1 MKKIT
6 IYIVLILAVSVGIWF
21 GTKQSTIPDI
31 AKNKRL
37 LSPIA
42 STYIIVKDTTL
53 TRLLRVSGSL
63 FPQDEITIA
72 PEISGRIKRLFINEG
87 SFVQKGSVLVKL
99 EDAELQAQLSKVK
112 ALIDLAEI
120 NAKREKELLKG
131 GGTSA
136 ELLER
141 ADNTVI
147 TLQSDFQMLKAAIAK
162 TEIKAPFSGT
172 IGLKE
177 VSEGSFVSPGTKI
190 SHLVNSS
197 PIRIECSIPEKY
209 TSLIKKN
216 MKIQFHVYGNEQSFE
231 AKISAINPMID
242 PISRTTKIIA
252 LYSNKK
258 EECKPGA
265 FADIEIPLSVEE
277 KAIIIPNEAIVPD
290 IRGLRVFLLKQG
302 KAKPKPIEAGM
313 RTASSLEIIKGLN
326 IGDTVLVAGA
336 SLMKAGSKVKA
347 KPMYMK

>member
-21 GTKQSTIPDI
+21 GTKHSTIPDI
-31 AKNKRL
+31 SKNKRL

-53 TRLLRVSGSL
+53 TRLLHVSGSL
-63 FPQDEITIA
+63 FPQDEIAIA
-72 PEISGRIKRLFINEG
+72 PEISGRIKRLFIKEG

-136 ELLER
+136 DLLER

-336 SLMKAGSKVKA
+336 SLMKAGSRVKA

>member
-21 GTKQSTIPDI
+21 GTKHSTIPDI
-31 AKNKRL
+31 SKNKRL

-53 TRLLRVSGSL
+53 TRLLHVSGSL
-63 FPQDEITIA
+63 FPQDEIAIA
-72 PEISGRIKRLFINEG
+72 PEISGRIKRLFVNEG
-87 SFVQKGSVLVKL
+87 SFVKKGSVLVKL

-336 SLMKAGSKVKA
+336 SLMKAGSRVKA

>member
-21 GTKQSTIPDI
+21 GTKHSTIPDI
-31 AKNKRL
+31 SKNKRL

-53 TRLLRVSGSL
+53 TRLLHVSGSL
-63 FPQDEITIA
+63 FPQDEIAIA

-162 TEIKAPFSGT
+162 TEIKAPFSGI

-336 SLMKAGSKVKA
+336 SLMKAGSRVKA

>member
-53 TRLLRVSGSL
+53 TRLLHVSGSL
-63 FPQDEITIA
+63 LPQDEIAIA
-72 PEISGRIKRLFINEG
+72 PEISGRIKRLFMNEG

-190 SHLVNSS
+190 THLVNSS

>member
-21 GTKQSTIPDI
+21 GTKHSTIPDI
-31 AKNKRL
+31 SKNKRL

-53 TRLLRVSGSL
+53 TRLLHVSGSL
-63 FPQDEITIA
+63 FPQDEIAIA
-72 PEISGRIKRLFINEG
+72 PEISGRIKRLFIKEG

-141 ADNTVI
+141 ADNTFI

-336 SLMKAGSKVKA
+336 SLMKAGSRVKA

>member
-6 IYIVLILAVSVGIWF
+6 IYIVLILAISAGIWF
-21 GTKQSTIPDI
+21 GIKDSSIPDI
-31 AKNKRL
+31 SKNKRL

-42 STYIIVKDTTL
+42 STYIIVKDTIL
-53 TRLLRVSGSL
+53 TRLLHVSGSL
-63 FPQDEITIA
+63 LPQDEIAIA

-141 ADNTVI
+141 ADNTVL
-147 TLQSDFQMLKAAIAK
+147 TLQSDFQILKAAIAK

-177 VSEGSFVSPGTKI
+177 LSEGSFVSPGAKI

-197 PIRIECSIPEKY
+197 PIRIECSIPERY
-209 TSLIKKN
+209 TPLVKKN

-231 AKISAINPMID
+231 ARISAINPMID

-258 EECKPGA
+258 GECKPGA

-277 KAIIIPNEAIVPD
+277 KAIMIPNEAIVPD
-290 IRGLRVFLLKQG
+290 IRGLRVFLLQQG

-336 SLMKAGSKVKA
+336 SLMKPGSNVKA
-347 KPMYMK
+347 KPLYIK

>member
-1 MKKIT
+1 
-6 IYIVLILAVSVGIWF
+6 
-21 GTKQSTIPDI
+21 
-31 AKNKRL
+31 
-37 LSPIA
+37 
-42 STYIIVKDTTL
+42 
-53 TRLLRVSGSL
+53 
-63 FPQDEITIA
+63 
-72 PEISGRIKRLFINEG
+72 
-87 SFVQKGSVLVKL
+87 
-99 EDAELQAQLSKVK
+99 
-112 ALIDLAEI
+112 
-120 NAKREKELLKG
+120 
-131 GGTSA
+131 
-136 ELLER
+136 
-141 ADNTVI
+141 
-147 TLQSDFQMLKAAIAK
+147 LKAAIAK

-190 SHLVNSS
+190 SYLVNSS

-209 TSLIKKN
+209 TSLVKKN

-252 LYSNKK
+252 LYANKK

-277 KAIIIPNEAIVPD
+277 KAIMIPNEAIVPD

-336 SLMKAGSKVKA
+336 SLMKPGSKVKA

>member
-53 TRLLRVSGSL
+53 TRLLHVSGSL
-63 FPQDEITIA
+63 FPQDEIAIA
-72 PEISGRIKRLFINEG
+72 PEISGRIKRLFIKEG

>member
-21 GTKQSTIPDI
+21 GTKLSTIPDI

-53 TRLLRVSGSL
+53 TRLLHVSGSL
-63 FPQDEITIA
+63 FPQDEIAIA

-87 SFVQKGSVLVKL
+87 SFVHKGSVLVKL

>member
-6 IYIVLILAVSVGIWF
+6 IYIVLILTVSIGIWF
-21 GTKQSTIPDI
+21 GIKDSSIPDI
-31 AKNKRL
+31 SKNKRL

-42 STYIIVKDTTL
+42 STYIIVKDTIL
-53 TRLLRVSGSL
+53 TRLLHVSGSL
-63 FPQDEITIA
+63 LPQDEIAIA

-99 EDAELQAQLSKVK
+99 DDAELQAQLSKVK

-141 ADNTVI
+141 ADNTVL
-147 TLQSDFQMLKAAIAK
+147 TLQSDFQILKAAIAK

-190 SHLVNSS
+190 SYLVNSS

-209 TSLIKKN
+209 TSLVKKN

-252 LYSNKK
+252 LYANKK
-258 EECKPGA
+258 GECKPGA

-277 KAIIIPNEAIVPD
+277 KAIMIPNEAIVPD

-313 RTASSLEIIKGLN
+313 RTAYSLEIIKGLN

-347 KPMYMK
+347 KPMYTK

>member
-21 GTKQSTIPDI
+21 GTKHSTIPDI
-31 AKNKRL
+31 SKNKRL

-53 TRLLRVSGSL
+53 TRLLHVSGSL
-63 FPQDEITIA
+63 LPQDEIAIA

-336 SLMKAGSKVKA
+336 SLMKAGSRVKA

>member
-37 LSPIA
+37 LPPIA

-53 TRLLRVSGSL
+53 TRLLHVSGSL
-63 FPQDEITIA
+63 LPQDEIAIA
-72 PEISGRIKRLFINEG
+72 PEISGRIKRLFVNEG
-87 SFVQKGSVLVKL
+87 SFVHKGSVLVKL

-216 MKIQFHVYGNEQSFE
+216 MKIQFHVYGNEQSLE

>member
-53 TRLLRVSGSL
+53 TRLLHVSGSL
-63 FPQDEITIA
+63 FPQDEIAIA
-72 PEISGRIKRLFINEG
+72 PEISGRIKRLFIKEG

-147 TLQSDFQMLKAAIAK
+147 TLQSDFQILKAAIAK
-162 TEIKAPFSGT
+162 TEIRAPFSGT

-177 VSEGSFVSPGTKI
+177 ISEGSFVSPGTKI
-190 SHLVNSS
+190 SHLVN
-197 PIRIECSIPEKY
+197 
-209 TSLIKKN
+209 
-216 MKIQFHVYGNEQSFE
+216 
-231 AKISAINPMID
+231 
-242 PISRTTKIIA
+242 
-252 LYSNKK
+252 
-258 EECKPGA
+258 
-265 FADIEIPLSVEE
+265 
-277 KAIIIPNEAIVPD
+277 
-290 IRGLRVFLLKQG
+290 
-302 KAKPKPIEAGM
+302 
-313 RTASSLEIIKGLN
+313 
-326 IGDTVLVAGA
+326 
-336 SLMKAGSKVKA
+336 
-347 KPMYMK
+347 

>member
-1 MKKIT
+1 MKKISM
-6 IYIVLILAVSVGIWF
+6 YIVLILAVSAGIWF
-21 GTKQSTIPDI
+21 GNKKSTIPDI
-31 AKNKRL
+31 AKNKRVL
-37 LSPIA
+37 PPIT
-42 STYIIVKDTTL
+42 STYIIVKDTVL
-53 TRLLRVSGSL
+53 TRLLHVSGSL
-63 FPQDEITIA
+63 LPQDEIAIA
-72 PEISGRIKRLFINEG
+72 PEINGRIKKLYINEG
-87 SFVQKGSVLVKL
+87 SVVQKGTILVKL
-99 EDAELQAQLSKVK
+99 DDADLQAQLNKVK
-112 ALIDLAEI
+112 ALISLAEI

-131 GGTSA
+131 GGTSS
-136 ELLER
+136 ELLEK

-147 TLQSDFQMLKAAIAK
+147 TLQSDFQLLKVAISK

-177 VSEGSFVSPGTKI
+177 VSEGSFVSPGTTI

-209 TSLIKKN
+209 TPLIKKN
-216 MKIQFHVYGNEQSFE
+216 MKIQFHIYGNEQSFE

-252 LYSNKK
+252 LYPNTKG
-258 EECKPGA
+258 ECKPGA

-277 KAIIIPNEAIVPD
+277 KAILIPNEAIVPD

-313 RTASSLEIIKGLN
+313 RTASSLEILKGLN

-336 SLMKAGSKVKA
+336 SLMKPGSKVKA
-347 KPMYMK
+347 KPMNIK

>member
-1 MKKIT
+1 
-6 IYIVLILAVSVGIWF
+6 
-21 GTKQSTIPDI
+21 
-31 AKNKRL
+31 
-37 LSPIA
+37 
-42 STYIIVKDTTL
+42 
-53 TRLLRVSGSL
+53 
-63 FPQDEITIA
+63 
-72 PEISGRIKRLFINEG
+72 
-87 SFVQKGSVLVKL
+87 
-99 EDAELQAQLSKVK
+99 
-112 ALIDLAEI
+112 
-120 NAKREKELLKG
+120 
-131 GGTSA
+131 
-136 ELLER
+136 
-141 ADNTVI
+141 
-147 TLQSDFQMLKAAIAK
+147 
-162 TEIKAPFSGT
+162 
-172 IGLKE
+172 
-177 VSEGSFVSPGTKI
+177 
-190 SHLVNSS
+190 
-197 PIRIECSIPEKY
+197 
-209 TSLIKKN
+209 

-336 SLMKAGSKVKA
+336 SLMKAGSRVKA

>member
-21 GTKQSTIPDI
+21 GTKHSTIPDI
-31 AKNKRL
+31 SKNKRL

-53 TRLLRVSGSL
+53 TRLLHVSGSL
-63 FPQDEITIA
+63 FPQDEIAIA
-72 PEISGRIKRLFINEG
+72 PEISGRIKRLFIKEG

-216 MKIQFHVYGNEQSFE
+216 MKIQFHIYGNEQSFE

-336 SLMKAGSKVKA
+336 SLMKAGSRVKA

>member
-21 GTKQSTIPDI
+21 GTKHSTIPDI
-31 AKNKRL
+31 SKNKRL

-53 TRLLRVSGSL
+53 SRLLHVSGSL
-63 FPQDEITIA
+63 FPQDEIAIA
-72 PEISGRIKRLFINEG
+72 PEISGRIKRLFIKEG

-336 SLMKAGSKVKA
+336 SLMKAGSRVKA

>member
-53 TRLLRVSGSL
+53 TRLLHVSGSL

-252 LYSNKK
+252 LYANKK

>member
-6 IYIVLILAVSVGIWF
+6 IYIVLILAISAGIWF
-21 GTKQSTIPDI
+21 GTKHSTIPDI
-31 AKNKRL
+31 SKNKRL

-53 TRLLRVSGSL
+53 TRLLHVSGSL
-63 FPQDEITIA
+63 FPQDEIAIA
-72 PEISGRIKRLFINEG
+72 PEISGRIKRLFIKEG

-336 SLMKAGSKVKA
+336 SLMKAGSRVKA

>member
-21 GTKQSTIPDI
+21 GTKHSTIPDI
-31 AKNKRL
+31 SKNKRL

-53 TRLLRVSGSL
+53 TRLLHVSGSL
-63 FPQDEITIA
+63 FPQDEIAIA

-87 SFVQKGSVLVKL
+87 SFVHKGSVLVKL

-190 SHLVNSS
+190 THLVNSS

-216 MKIQFHVYGNEQSFE
+216 MKIQFHIYGNEQSFE

-258 EECKPGA
+258 GECKPGA

>member
-6 IYIVLILAVSVGIWF
+6 IYIVLILAISAGIWF
-21 GTKQSTIPDI
+21 GTKHSTIPDI
-31 AKNKRL
+31 SKNKRL

-42 STYIIVKDTTL
+42 STYIIVKDTIL
-53 TRLLRVSGSL
+53 TRLLHVSGSL
-63 FPQDEITIA
+63 LPQDEIAIS

-87 SFVQKGSVLVKL
+87 SFVHKGSVLVKL

-131 GGTSA
+131 GGTTA

-147 TLQSDFQMLKAAIAK
+147 TLQSDFQILKAAIAK

-177 VSEGSFVSPGTKI
+177 ISEGSFVSQGTKI
-190 SHLVNSS
+190 SQLLNSS

-216 MKIQFHVYGNEQSFE
+216 MNIQFHVYGNEQQFD

-252 LYSNKK
+252 LYANKK
-258 EECKPGA
+258 GECTPGA

-277 KAIIIPNEAIVPD
+277 KAIMIPNEAIVPD

-326 IGDTVLVAGA
+326 IGDTVLVAGV
-336 SLMKAGSKVKA
+336 SLMKPGSNVKA
-347 KPMYMK
+347 TPLYIK

>member
-6 IYIVLILAVSVGIWF
+6 IYIVLILSVSIGVWF

-31 AKNKRL
+31 SQNKRV
-37 LSPIA
+37 LSPII
-42 STYIIVKDTTL
+42 STYIIVKDTIL
-53 TRLLRVSGSL
+53 TRLLHVSGSL
-63 FPQDEITIA
+63 LPQDEIAIA

-87 SFVQKGSVLVKL
+87 SVVHKGSILVKL

-136 ELLER
+136 EFLER

-162 TEIKAPFSGT
+162 TEIRAPFSGT

-177 VSEGSFVSPGTKI
+177 VSEGSFVLPGTKI
-190 SHLVNSS
+190 SQLVNAT

-209 TSLIKKN
+209 TSFIKKN
-216 MKIQFHVYGNEQSFE
+216 MNIQFYMYGNKHQFD
-231 AKISAINPMID
+231 AIISAINPMID

-258 EECKPGA
+258 GECKPGA
-265 FADIEIPLSVEE
+265 FADIEIPLSVDE
-277 KAIIIPNEAIVPD
+277 KAIMIPNEAIVPD

-313 RTASSLEIIKGLN
+313 RTASLLEIIKGLN

-336 SLMKAGSKVKA
+336 SLMKPGSKVKA
-347 KPMYMK
+347 KPMNTK

>member
-21 GTKQSTIPDI
+21 GTKHSTIPDI

-53 TRLLRVSGSL
+53 TRLLHVSGSL
-63 FPQDEITIA
+63 FPQDEIAIA
-72 PEISGRIKRLFINEG
+72 PEISGRIKRLFIKEG

-336 SLMKAGSKVKA
+336 SLMKAGSRVKA